1 MEMEVRT
8 TDEFDSWFAK
18 LRDLKAKGIIGSR
31 IDRIATLGNLG
42 DYKPLSDGINELRI
56 NSGPGYRI
64 YFGKRDNVIIL
75 LLNGGDKSTQR
86 RDIDKAKKLNENYK
100 IEEG

>member
-1 MEMEVRT
+1 MRMEVMT

-42 DYKPLSDGINELRI
+42 DYKSLTGGVYELRI
-56 NSGPGYRI
+56 KIGPGYRI
-64 YFGKRDNVIIL
+64 YFSKRGNMIVL
-75 LLNGGDKSTQR
+75 LLNGGDKSTQS

-100 IEEG
+100 LEED

>member
-1 MEMEVRT
+1 MT

-42 DYKPLSDGINELRI
+42 DYKSLTGGVYELRI
-56 NSGPGYRI
+56 KIGPGYRI
-64 YFGKRDNVIIL
+64 YFSKRGNMIVL
-75 LLNGGDKSTQR
+75 LLNGGDKSTQS

-100 IEEG
+100 LEVD

>member
-1 MEMEVRT
+1 MT

-42 DYKPLSDGINELRI
+42 DYKSLTGGVYELRI
-56 NSGPGYRI
+56 KIGPGYRI
-64 YFGKRDNVIIL
+64 YFSKRGNMIVL
-75 LLNGGDKSTQR
+75 LLNGGDKSTQS

-100 IEEG
+100 LEED

>member
-1 MEMEVRT
+1 MRMEVMT

-42 DYKPLSDGINELRI
+42 DYKSLTGGVYELRI
-56 NSGPGYRI
+56 KIGPGYRI
-64 YFGKRDNVIIL
+64 YFSKRGNTIVL
-75 LLNGGDKSTQR
+75 LLNGGDKSTQS

-100 IEEG
+100 LEED

>member
-1 MEMEVRT
+1 MT

-42 DYKPLSDGINELRI
+42 DYKSLTGGVYELRI
-56 NSGPGYRI
+56 KIGPGYRI
-64 YFGKRDNVIIL
+64 YFSKRGNTIVL
-75 LLNGGDKSTQR
+75 LLNGGDKSTQS

-100 IEEG
+100 LEED